1 MNAEGESWGV
11 VWSATT
17 LGEGLDEID
26 WAARWRQL
34 VMDRASLAAG
44 HADSHYWD
52 RRARSFA
59 RSTHARADE
68 FLQILDPYLSP
79 RKTLIDVGAGTGRH
93 ATPLAARL
101 EWVTAVEP
109 SEGMRSHIPPLD
121 NMTIVASTWEE
132 AEVAP
137 ADLVISSHVMYG
149 VAEPI
154 PFLEKMQRSARE
166 RVFVMMRESDLPHPA
181 AELRRKLV
189 GATGPR
195 LPRFS
200 ELFMLLVQ
208 MGSEPDV
215 AFLRYPIVTRYID
228 IDEAM
233 ADCRALF
240 GEGWDDAEA
249 RKELEALLTRDG
261 DELVFDGG
269 MALSGVAH
277 WKPPTSS

>member
-1 MNAEGESWGV
+1 
-11 VWSATT
+11 
-17 LGEGLDEID
+17 LDEID
-26 WAARWRQL
+26 WALRWRRL
-34 VMDRASLAAG
+34 VEDRASLAAG

-59 RSTHARADE
+59 RSTHGRADE
-68 FLQILDPYLSP
+68 FLQMLDPYLAA
-79 RKTLIDVGAGTGRH
+79 RKTLIDLGAGTGRH

-208 MGSEPDV
+208 MGVAPDV
-215 AFLRYPIVTRYID
+215 VFLRYPIVTRYAAM
-228 IDEAM
+228 DEAL

-240 GEGWDDAEA
+240 GEGWDETAA
-249 RKELEALLTRDG
+249 RTELEGLLTREG

-269 MALSGVAH
+269 MALSGVAY